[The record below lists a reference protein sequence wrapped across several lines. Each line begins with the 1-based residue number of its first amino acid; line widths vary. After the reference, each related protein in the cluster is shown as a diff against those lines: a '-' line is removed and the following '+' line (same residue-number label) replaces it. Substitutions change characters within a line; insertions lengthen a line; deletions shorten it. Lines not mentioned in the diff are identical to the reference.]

1 MDRPMTDPQQRVLI
15 VEDDFQVATVMREV
29 LQRMDLHVLINHSL
43 PAALDELAL
52 AAFDIA
58 LVDMGL
64 RGESARPLVQ
74 KLAASGTPFAVV
86 TAADQARLKTEF
98 PGLLVIMK
106 PLGVKALEEAVR
118 TLLGQ
123 VSASTR

>member
-1 MDRPMTDPQQRVLI
+1 
-15 VEDDFQVATVMREV
+15 
-29 LQRMDLHVLINHSL
+29 
-43 PAALDELAL
+43 
-52 AAFDIA
+52 
-58 LVDMGL
+58 MGL
-64 RGESARPLVQ
+64 RGESARPLVK

-106 PLGVKALEEAVR
+106 PLGVKALEEAAR
-118 TLLGQ
+118 TLLAR